1 MPIILLCFLICD
13 FQSFLQFWRIWALLY
28 FRFQNKLSHVY
39 FIGNLTEHCT
49 WLWSIFRE
57 RVWAWTIKMPD
68 DLAWISLIL
77 PFTCVERFREVPRD
91 SMHWLTGKPNVLYK
105 QEEHFSTRLEGSAY
119 LNQNLLSQEC
129 KYTVF
134 VYCPYYCLMPH
145 N

>member
-13 FQSFLQFWRIWALLY
+13 FQSFLGFWRIWALLY

-105 QEEHFSTRLEGSAY
+105 QTGRTFFYQIRRFSILEPKSVEPGVQVHSICI
-119 LNQNLLSQEC
+119 LPLLLSHA
-129 KYTVF
+129 
-134 VYCPYYCLMPH
+134 P
-145 N
+145 